1 MMRRVSILAGLCL
14 VGVSGQL
21 VGQDW
26 QTLTTSRQLTGEE
39 KLTATVQFLSGTV
52 RVFPADNRT
61 LYKAEIRYDAEQFRP
76 LNRFRAG
83 SSFSLRVG
91 LDADGFTGDLD
102 LDESSPQYL
111 DLALPLVVP
120 VDLTM
125 ELGVARADI
134 ELGGLA
140 ISKVEIRTGASEAT
154 MRFSSANR
162 TECSRLD
169 LKAGG
174 ARFDLEGLGNSR
186 CQRVEVVGVAG
197 DITLDFS
204 GSWTDGARMEVEAK
218 MGLGQLTLRIPQGLG
233 VRVDLDRFLVSFDKA
248 GLTQQGAYWYSSN
261 YEEADTHVNIK
272 LNAAFGDIDVV
283 WVKP

>member
-1 MMRRVSILAGLCL
+1 MIRRASIIAGLCL
-14 VGVSGQL
+14 VGVSGHL

-26 QTLTTSRQLTGEE
+26 QTMTASRQLNGEE
-39 KLTATVQFLSGTV
+39 KLTTTVQFLSGTV

-61 LYKAEIRYDAEQFRP
+61 LYKAQIRYDAEQFSP

-91 LDADGFTGDLD
+91 LDAEGFSGDLD

-111 DLALPLVVP
+111 DLALPLEVP
-120 VDLTM
+120 VDLRM

-140 ISKVEIRTGASEAT
+140 ISRADIETGASEVT
-154 MRFSSANR
+154 MRFGSVNR
-162 TECSRLD
+162 IECSRLD

-174 ARFDLEGLGNSR
+174 VRFDLEGLGNSR
-186 CQRVEVVGVAG
+186 CRRVEVTGVAG

-204 GSWTDGARMEVEAK
+204 GDWIDGAEMLVAAK
-218 MGLGQLTLRIPQGLG
+218 MGLGQLTLSVPQDLG
-233 VRVDLDRFLVSFDKA
+233 IRVDLARFMVGFNKA
-248 GLTQQGAYWYSSN
+248 GLIQRGDYWYSSN
-261 YEEADTHVNIK
+261 YDDADAHVDIK
-272 LNAAFGDIDVV
+272 LNAAFGDIDLV